1 MGVSTEALLQSP
13 VLAGAVVRTAK
24 NADVIDGVKARLVVE
39 PRTAGDLAALLG
51 WASRERLTVVIRGG
65 GTKLGWGRTPTPIDL
80 LISTRGL
87 NRVIAHEHA
96 DLTASVE
103 AGATLDELN
112 TVLAHARQWL
122 PIDSAGDGS
131 TVGGAIATNDSG
143 PLRHRYGTPRD
154 VLIGVRLATADGRLV
169 KAGGNVVKNVAG
181 YDLGKLVSGSFGALA
196 AIVGATFKLLPVP
209 ASSQSLI
216 AIFQERDA
224 VARAVAALSDSQL
237 EPIALELVG
246 RGEAG
251 REGPP
256 YGDRVA
262 PYRLLVRF
270 ATAPAATHAQVT
282 EARTLVGTG
291 EVITGEAEVAAW
303 RRYQGRASASAGA
316 VLTMSWLPAMLP
328 QVLAVVEELRGPRGT
343 VELVARAALGTG
355 LLRIDGDIEW
365 QASVVERL
373 RARAD
378 LVRHVTLRDAA
389 PALKEQ
395 VDAWGP
401 LGPAGTLGSAVK
413 RALDPTGILN
423 AGRGPI

>member
-1 MGVSTEALLQSP
+1 MGASTEALLQSP
-13 VLAGAVVRTAK
+13 VLSGASVRTAK

-39 PRTAGDLAALLG
+39 PRTAEDVAALLG

-80 LISTRGL
+80 LISMRGL
-87 NRVIAHEHA
+87 NRVLAHEHA

-112 TVLAHARQWL
+112 AVLARHGQWL
-122 PIDSAGDGS
+122 PIDAAGDGS
-131 TVGGAIATNDSG
+131 TIGGAIATNDSG

-154 VLIGVRLATADGRLV
+154 LLIGVRLATADGRLV

-181 YDLGKLVSGSFGALA
+181 YDLGKLVSGSFGTLA

-209 ASSQSLI
+209 ASSQTLI
-216 AIFQERDA
+216 ATFQEREA
-224 VARAVAALSDSQL
+224 AARAVAALSGSQL
-237 EPIALELVG
+237 EPIALDLQLS
-246 RGEAG
+246 AG
-251 REGPP
+251 RDMPP
-256 YGDRVA
+256 YRV
-262 PYRLLVRF
+262 LVRF
-270 ATAPAATHAQVT
+270 ATAPAAAEAQVVQ
-282 EARTLVGTG
+282 ARTLVGTG
-291 EVITGEAEVAAW
+291 EVITGDAEAAAW
-303 RRYQGRASASAGA
+303 RRYQARASASAGT
-316 VLTMSWLPAMLP
+316 VLTISWLPAMLP
-328 QVLAVVEELRGPRGT
+328 QVLALAEEFRGPRGT
-343 VELVARAALGTG
+343 VELVARAAVGAG
-355 LLRIDGDIEW
+355 LLRIDGDLEW

-401 LGPAGTLGSAVK
+401 LGDAGTLGSAVK